1 MSFILAIVIPLIV
14 GFSRSFWMPFDYL
27 NGSLKIIG
35 YLFPMYWI
43 NNITY
48 NVMNGDTIIFLI
60 TMALALTVFYFIL
73 ASLLEKLNRTNQVHS
88 NIE

>member
-1 MSFILAIVIPLIV
+1 MFFILAIVIPLIV
-14 GFSRSFWMPFDYL
+14 GFSSGSWMPFDYL

-35 YLFPMYWI
+35 YLFLMYWI
-43 NNITY
+43 NNIAY
-48 NVMNGDTIIFLI
+48 NVMNSDAIIFPI

-73 ASLLEKLNRTNQVHS
+73 ASLFEKLNRTNQVHS